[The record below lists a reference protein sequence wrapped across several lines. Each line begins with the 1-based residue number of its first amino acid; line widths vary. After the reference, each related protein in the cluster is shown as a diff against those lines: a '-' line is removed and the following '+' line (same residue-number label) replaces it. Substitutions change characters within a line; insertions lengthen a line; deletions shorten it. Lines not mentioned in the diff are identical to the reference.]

1 MESLFDIGELND
13 VEFSD
18 DVLPNINALQEK
30 GGGLFEV
37 PVIGAG
43 TVNTEFEV
51 LTGMNM
57 DDFGA
62 GEYPFKTILK
72 ETTTESLPWWFL

>member
-1 MESLFDIGELND
+1 MRESMKEILKDDKTTFFSDKAKKTPNIIFIQLESLFDIGELND

-37 PVIGAG
+37 PVIGAY
-43 TVNTEFEV
+43 N
-51 LTGMNM
+51 N
-57 DDFGA
+57 
-62 GEYPFKTILK
+62 
-72 ETTTESLPWWFL
+72 S